1 MIPLCAES
9 KIYIEKNYCIESDV
23 LDAAFFDA
31 DSNVTFPIVSIPK
44 DRVHYTVPTSQ
55 IIAAF
60 LDKNITVIDTT
71 EGVVIFKRHCRMMG
85 QEDVLSAAFL
95 EKFQELFPFVK
106 VEKKPHIFVRTSLPP
121 DFGRY
126 KLLSVQIQD
135 SVMIKSRGT
144 FSAIFK
150 RGNKDRKFYINYD
163 IDASVDVFKAKH
175 NLLNGKI
182 LDTDDYE
189 QVTIGLDSFSSRT
202 IVEKVPSNLMVK
214 GYVKE
219 GQILMENFFEEKQD
233 VSKRESIKAYL
244 KEGALIIE
252 VHATLLEDGNIGD
265 IVKIKTEQGKVLKA
279 KILSSTKV
287 LIVE

>member
-1 MIPLCAES
+1 MLNAT
-9 KIYIEKNYCIESDV
+9 
-23 LDAAFFDA
+23 FFDA
-31 DSNVTFPIVSIPK
+31 DINETFPVISIPK
-44 DRVHYTVPTSQ
+44 DRVNYTVSTTQ

-60 LDKNITVIDTT
+60 LDKNISVIDTT
-71 EGVVIFKRHCRMMG
+71 EGVVIFKRHCRMLG

-95 EKFQELFPFVK
+95 EKFQELYPFVK
-106 VEKKPHIFVRTSLPP
+106 IEKKPHIFVRTTLPP

-144 FSAIFK
+144 FVAIFK
-150 RGNKDRKFYINYD
+150 IGNKDRKFYINYD

-182 LDTDDYE
+182 LTTDDYE
-189 QVTIGLDSFSSRT
+189 QVSIGLDSFSSRT
-202 IVEKVPSNLMVK
+202 IVGEMPSNIVIK
-214 GYVKE
+214 NYIKE
-219 GQILMENFFEEKQD
+219 GQILMENFFEQKQD

-244 KEGALIIE
+244 KEGALVIE
-252 VHATLLEDGNIGD
+252 VHATLLEDGNVGD

-279 KILSSTKV
+279 KILSPNKV